1 MLFPQPDGPTIDT
14 NSLSAAQIETRSKA
28 VRPPNCMVIST
39 AWLYKIPHSGGQTSG
54 NADIAVVQIGSD
66 YESFPLST
74 NQWVGCNGAVN
85 TASYR
90 LQAQWSTLSF
100 AFALQSHTPPDL
112 VVEWTVIADGATIY
126 SGTAKP
132 GDPFERL
139 ELDVSGVRDL
149 QFTAR
154 TDSICGTADKG
165 YAALVQGY
173 VAAR

>member
-1 MLFPQPDGPTIDT
+1 
-14 NSLSAAQIETRSKA
+14 
-28 VRPPNCMVIST
+28 MVIST

-139 ELDVSGVRDL
+139 ELDVFGVRDL